1 MTLPTSVFVLN
12 VGAGSTTVVKSP
24 SGNVSVIDLNDG
36 QEQRS
41 YETDPSAKPLTDPV
55 AWCRDNVNGNIF
67 RFILSHPD
75 ADHMAGLRR
84 LLLKDGVSVVNFW
97 DLPHKRT
104 RSEEDCRTEKAWHDW
119 ALYHAF
125 RSEVSIDGVTWPT
138 RLSPMRGDTNNYWT
152 GDQIEVLSPTP
163 GLVATGDKADEYN
176 DASYVLRVTHATTK
190 VLIAGDVEETAWN
203 DMIAA
208 GVPLRANVL
217 IASHHGRKS
226 GFSEEAMALIKPEVV
241 IVSTAKLPPEHD
253 ALADYERHA
262 KRVFSTRTDGDI
274 GMTLYDDG
282 TLDVVDGEGT
292 HLARLTDLPKS
303 AG

>member
-1 MTLPTSVFVLN
+1 MAPTSVFVLN
-12 VGAGSTTVVKSP
+12 VGAGSTTVVRSP

-41 YETDPSAKPLTDPV
+41 YEADPSAKPLTDPI
-55 AWCRDNVNGNIF
+55 AWCRDNVGSDIF

-84 LLLKDGVSVVNFW
+84 VLLKDGVSVTNFW

-104 RSEEDCRTEKAWHDW
+104 RTEDDCRTEKAWHDW
-119 ALYHAF
+119 ALYEAF
-125 RSEVSIDGVTWPT
+125 RNEMSVDGITWPK
-138 RLSPMRGDTNNYWT
+138 RLSPMRGETNNYWT
-152 GDQIEVLSPTP
+152 GDQIEVLSPTAD
-163 GLVATGDKADEYN
+163 LVSSGDKADEYN
-176 DASYVLRVTHATTK
+176 DASYVLRITHATTR
-190 VLIAGDVEETAWN
+190 VLIAGDVEEPAWN

-226 GFSEEAMALIKPEVV
+226 GFSEEAMALVKPEVV

-253 ALADYERHA
+253 ALSDYERHA
-262 KRVFSTRTDGDI
+262 KRVFSTRSDGDI

-282 TLDVVDGEGT
+282 ALEITDGEGKQ
-292 HLARLTDLPKS
+292 LARLTDVPKGS
-303 AG
+303 S

>member
-1 MTLPTSVFVLN
+1 MVPTSVYVLN

-41 YETDPSAKPLTDPV
+41 YETDSSAEPLTDPV
-55 AWCRDNVNGNIF
+55 AWCRDNVGGNIF

-84 LLLKDGVSVVNFW
+84 LFVEDGVSVVNFW

-104 RSEEDCRTEKAWHDW
+104 RSEDDCRTEQAWHDW
-119 ALYHAF
+119 ALYEAF
-125 RSEVSIDGVTWPT
+125 RNDIALDKVTWPK
-138 RLSPMRGDTNNYWT
+138 RISPMRGSTNDYWT
-152 GDQIEVLSPTP
+152 ADQIEVLSPTQ
-163 GLVATGDKADEYN
+163 GLVADGDKADEYN
-176 DASYVLRVTHATTK
+176 NASYVLRVTHATTR
-190 VLIAGDVEETAWN
+190 VLIAGDVEETAWK

-208 GVPLRANVL
+208 GVPLRAHVL

-253 ALADYERHA
+253 ALSDYERHA
-262 KRVFSTRTDGDI
+262 KYVFSTRSDGDI
-274 GMTLYDDG
+274 GLTLFDDG
-282 TLDVVDGEGT
+282 ALEIVDGEGN
-292 HLARLTDLPKS
+292 RLVRLVD
-303 AG
+303 A

>member
-1 MTLPTSVFVLN
+1 
-12 VGAGSTTVVKSP
+12 
-24 SGNVSVIDLNDG
+24 
-36 QEQRS
+36 
-41 YETDPSAKPLTDPV
+41 
-55 AWCRDNVNGNIF
+55 
-67 RFILSHPD
+67 
-75 ADHMAGLRR
+75 
-84 LLLKDGVSVVNFW
+84 
-97 DLPHKRT
+97 
-104 RSEEDCRTEKAWHDW
+104 
-119 ALYHAF
+119 
-125 RSEVSIDGVTWPT
+125 
-138 RLSPMRGDTNNYWT
+138 MRGDTNNYWT